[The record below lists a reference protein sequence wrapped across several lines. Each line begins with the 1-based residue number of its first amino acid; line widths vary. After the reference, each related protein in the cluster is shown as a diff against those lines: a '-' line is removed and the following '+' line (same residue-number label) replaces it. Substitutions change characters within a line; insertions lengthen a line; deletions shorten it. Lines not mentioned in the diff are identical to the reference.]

1 MPINYNKMLDLFKER
16 NETSYTLTKKNK
28 VIGQATWKKIN
39 DGGHIDTRS
48 IEALCKYFN
57 CQPGDLMEYTP
68 DDAMKKDNT
77 PDAAE

>member
-57 CQPGDLMEYTP
+57 CQPGDLMEYVP

>member
-48 IEALCKYFN
+48 IEALCKYFS

>member
-77 PDAAE
+77 PDTAE

>member
-68 DDAMKKDNT
+68 DDAMKK
-77 PDAAE
+77 EER

>member
-68 DDAMKKDNT
+68 DDAMKKDTT
-77 PDAAE
+77 PDTAE

>member
-16 NETSYTLTKKNK
+16 NQTSYTLTKKNK

-39 DGGHIDTRS
+39 DGGHIDPRS